1 MTVPAPIADKP
12 LTYPDESSFSK
23 DSSVTR
29 SSAPSTRRKA
39 GPFSNAFSRAL
50 ASATPSAQGTSTAPP
65 PTGDAETE
73 AKASPQER
81 TSGRKP
87 FQIAGRSGY
96 HAEYRFHDGTRL
108 RRRFETWSEA
118 DGWLRTQE
126 QNDADDQGPLL
137 GGPER
142 VTLGQ
147 FLGEYAHRHSI
158 AKDSCKSEI
167 DRINHYVVAIGAPR
181 LAVVQLDEKRR
192 ELRAVREEQQLPS
205 AFAAHKKARMSKR
218 AKTYA
223 LIEDLARKK
232 VSQVTTADIRKLMT
246 TATTED
252 WSQSTIQKEIA
263 LLKAAFNSAIREW
276 NWTDFKNPC
285 LGIKLGKSNKRFVVV
300 TEEQMKRLVDALSEC
315 DNPQVWPLV
324 DLAIHSTLREH
335 SLLSLKWSQVDL
347 ETRRA
352 RVKAKG
358 RWIEA
363 QLPMRAVEILRS
375 MPRGDSDKV
384 FSMSQGAVNNAW
396 EGVRKKAGLPDL
408 RFHDL
413 RHVGATA
420 YAKAGLGAHELM
432 HLLGHTTT
440 RMAEVYV
447 NLARSDVL
455 SALDRAA
462 QQVSPLTPMPATAL
476 SNGKQKHARLRKS
489 ATPASN
495 VFHLRTDNGRLV
507 AQRVGEK
514 LPTLDAPL
522 KKTGS
527 SID

>member
-1 MTVPAPIADKP
+1 M
-12 LTYPDESSFSK
+12 
-23 DSSVTR
+23 TR
-29 SSAPSTRRKA
+29 SSTPSTRRKA

-50 ASATPSAQGTSTAPP
+50 ASATPSAQGTTPAAAPTADAEASP
-65 PTGDAETE
+65 PT
-73 AKASPQER
+73 R
-81 TSGRKP
+81 TSRRKP
-87 FQIAGRSGY
+87 FQIAGRSGW

-108 RRRFETWSEA
+108 RRKFETSDDAEQ
-118 DGWLRTQE
+118 WLIKQE
-126 QNDADDQGPLL
+126 KHDADDQGPLL

-142 VTLGQ
+142 ATLGQ

-167 DRINHYVVAIGAPR
+167 ERINHYVVAIGAPR
-181 LAVVQLDEKRR
+181 LVVVQLDEKRR
-192 ELRAVREEQQLPS
+192 ELRAEREVQKLPA
-205 AFAAHKKARMSKR
+205 AFEVHKRARMEKR
-218 AKTYA
+218 ANTYA
-223 LIEDLARKK
+223 LIERLARKK
-232 VSQVTTADIRKLMT
+232 VASVTTADIRELVT
-246 TATTED
+246 TGTIEG
-252 WSQSTIQKEIA
+252 WSPSTIQKEVA

-276 NWTDFKNPC
+276 NWTEFKNPC
-285 LGIKLGKSNKRFVVV
+285 IGIKLGKSNKRFVVV

-324 DLAIHSTLREH
+324 DLAIHSTLRQH

-352 RVKAKG
+352 RVQAKG

-375 MPRGDSDKV
+375 MPRGNSDKV

-396 EGVRKKAGLPDL
+396 EGVREKAGLPDL

-420 YAKAGLGAHELM
+420 YAKAGLGAHALM
-432 HLLGHTTT
+432 QLLGHTTT

-455 SALDRAA
+455 DALDMAA

-476 SNGKQKHARLRKS
+476 SNGKQKHARRRKPDAS
-489 ATPASN
+489 MSN
-495 VFHLRTDNGRLV
+495 VFHLTTDKGRLV
-507 AQRVGEK
+507 AQRVGEQK
-514 LPTLDAPL
+514 PTLDAPL
-522 KKTGS
+522 MKTGS
-527 SID
+527 DIG

>member
-1 MTVPAPIADKP
+1 
-12 LTYPDESSFSK
+12 
-23 DSSVTR
+23 VTR
-29 SSAPSTRRKA
+29 SSAPSTPRKA
-39 GPFSNAFSRAL
+39 GPYSNAFSRAL
-50 ASATPSAQGTSTAPP
+50 GSATPAAQGATTAPA
-65 PTGDAETE
+65 PTAQAD
-73 AKASPQER
+73 AKASHPSR
-81 TSGRKP
+81 STRRKP
-87 FQIAGRSGY
+87 FQIAGRSGWY
-96 HAEYRFHDGTRL
+96 AEYRFHDGTRL
-108 RRRFETWSEA
+108 RRKFETRNEA
-118 DGWLRTQE
+118 DGWLGKQE
-126 QNDADDQGPLL
+126 QLDVDDQGPLL

-147 FLGEYAHRHSI
+147 FLGEYAHRYSI
-158 AKDSCKSEI
+158 AKGSCKSEI
-167 DRINHYVVAIGAPR
+167 ERINHYVVAIGAPR
-181 LAVVQLDEKRR
+181 LAVVKLDGGRR
-192 ELRAVREEQQLPS
+192 ELRAVREEQKLPS
-205 AFAAHKKARMSKR
+205 AFEAHKKARMEKR
-218 AKTYA
+218 ANTYA
-223 LIEDLARKK
+223 LIERLARKK
-232 VSQVTTADIRKLMT
+232 VESVTTADIRELVT
-246 TATTED
+246 TGTIEG
-252 WSQSTIQKEIA
+252 WSPSTIQKEVA

-276 NWTDFKNPC
+276 NWTEFKNPC

-324 DLAIHSTLREH
+324 DLAIHSTLRQH

-352 RVKAKG
+352 RVQAKG

-384 FSMSQGAVNNAW
+384 FSMSQGAVDKAW
-396 EGVRKKAGLPDL
+396 EGVREKAGLPDL

-476 SNGKQKHARLRKS
+476 SNGKLKHARQRKS
-489 ATPASN
+489 DAPMSN
-495 VFHLRTDNGRLV
+495 VFHLTTDRGRLV
-507 AQRVGEK
+507 AHRVGDTQ
-514 LPTLDAPL
+514 PALDASL
-522 KKTGS
+522 RKMVND
-527 SID
+527 ID